1 MSGAASQFR
10 YSFPGRGMAEVTSS
24 PGESEGLPGGSRGEL
39 SDRQD
44 CEREEERQ
52 RDEDWDL
59 SEEEKEISIVWQ
71 QASGGELSNECDS
84 WGDANK

>member
-44 CEREEERQ
+44 CGVRKREIERRGLGFE
-52 RDEDWDL
+52 
-59 SEEEKEISIVWQ
+59 
-71 QASGGELSNECDS
+71 
-84 WGDANK
+84 